1 MASTA
6 PNVDFEYEKR
16 SPVVTFP
23 APAETPV
30 EQPVPASS
38 VPVSDAVHSAP
49 REHAYALC
57 ASLLTGDWLAACA
70 AIFVGLTLR
79 DCQRLG
85 WRIPPGGLFDL
96 QNSPVLWS
104 LAGGTFFIWLMVLFK
119 TYEVL
124 NLYRMQLWS
133 KNIVR
138 SVVVWTV
145 VVWAYIGL
153 FQVTGYT
160 PRFGVAYCVVTLVGF
175 ITLWRLSSFIFLIQP
190 SVREAASSR
199 IIVVGWNDKVAHLR
213 KAMRRDLSQL
223 SEIIG
228 CVPMPGGYFS
238 SKPPAELAVLGDYAS
253 LSRIILE
260 CNANSIILSDVTCSA
275 LEIQQLILFCQKE
288 LLGFQMV
295 PEYFPALNSGLQVQT
310 LSGVP
315 LLGVSQLP
323 LDRTLNRMIKRVMDI
338 VGGLAGIVAGAVLV
352 PIFALAVYLESPG
365 PVFERQK
372 RTSRGGRTFRT
383 YKLRTL
389 RLETEPPRQSPY
401 PERFRRLAEAPQS
414 LRVGRFMRR
423 FDIDELPQFW
433 NVLVGDM
440 SLVGPCPER
449 PELIERFK
457 DEIPNYNARHEVRAG
472 LTGWAQIRGLQND
485 CDLIQRVEADL
496 YYLENWNVLVDLY
509 CIVATFFRPKRPH

>member
-1 MASTA
+1 M
-6 PNVDFEYEKR
+6 
-16 SPVVTFP
+16 PV
-23 APAETPV
+23 ADTP
-30 EQPVPASS
+30 
-38 VPVSDAVHSAP
+38 HSAP
-49 REHAYALC
+49 REHAYGLC
-57 ASLLTGDWLAACA
+57 ASLLIGDWLAACA

-79 DCQRLG
+79 DWQRMG
-85 WRIPPGGLFDL
+85 WKIPPGNPFDL
-96 QNSPVLWS
+96 ENSPVLWS
-104 LAGGTFFIWLMVLFK
+104 LAGGTFFSWLMVLFK
-119 TYEVL
+119 SYEVL

-133 KNIVR
+133 KNLAR
-138 SVVVWTV
+138 SVVIWTV

-160 PRFGVAYCVVTLVGF
+160 PRFGVAYCIITLVAF

-199 IIVVGWNDKVAHLR
+199 IIVVGWNEKVAHLR
-213 KAMRRDLSQL
+213 KSMRRDLSQL

-238 SKPPAELAVLGDYAS
+238 SKPPAELAVLGDYSS
-253 LSRIILE
+253 LSRLVLE
-260 CNANSIILSDVTCSA
+260 CNASSVILSDVTCSA
-275 LEIQQLILFCQKE
+275 LEIQQLILFCQRE

-315 LLGVSQLP
+315 LLGVTQLP
-323 LDRTLNRMIKRVMDI
+323 LDRTVNRLVKRVMDI
-338 VGGLAGIVAGAVLV
+338 VGGLAGVLAGAVLV
-352 PIFALAVYLESPG
+352 PLFALAVYLESPG
-365 PVFERQK
+365 PVFERQR
-372 RTSRGGRTFRT
+372 RTSRGGRTFKIYKIRT
-383 YKLRTL
+383 N
-389 RLETEPPRQSPY
+389 RLDSEPSTEPPF
-401 PERFRRLAEAPQS
+401 PERFRHLADAPRS

-433 NVLVGDM
+433 NVLIGDM

-472 LTGWAQIRGLQND
+472 LTGWAQIRGLQRD

-496 YYLENWNVLVDLY
+496 YYLENWNVMVDLY
-509 CIVATFFRPKRPH
+509 CIVATFFRPKRPHSEGRALNSNRQAPL

>member
-1 MASTA
+1 MPSTA
-6 PNVDFEYEKR
+6 TNLEFEDKR
-16 SPVVTFP
+16 SPVVSFP
-23 APAETPV
+23 AAEPAAEG
-30 EQPVPASS
+30 PVPAASM
-38 VPVSDAVHSAP
+38 PVTEAPHPGP
-49 REHAYALC
+49 REQAYGLC
-57 ASLLTGDWLAACA
+57 ASLLIGDWLAACS
-70 AIFVGLTLR
+70 AIFAGLTLR
-79 DCQRLG
+79 DWQRLG
-85 WRIPPGGLFDL
+85 WKIPPGNPFDL
-96 QNSPVLWS
+96 ENTPVLWS

-133 KNIVR
+133 KNLVR

-153 FQVTGYT
+153 FHVTGYT
-160 PRFGVAYCVVTLVGF
+160 PRFGVAYCVVTLVCF

-190 SVREAASSR
+190 AVREAASSR
-199 IIVVGWNDKVAHLR
+199 IIVVGWNEKVAHLR
-213 KAMRRDLSQL
+213 KSMRRDISQL

-238 SKPPAELAVLGDYAS
+238 SKPPPELAVLGDYGA
-253 LSRIILE
+253 LSRLVLE

-275 LEIQQLILFCQKE
+275 LEIQQLILFCQRE
-288 LLGFQMV
+288 MLGFQMV

-323 LDRTLNRMIKRVMDI
+323 LDRTLNRLIKRVMDI
-338 VGGLAGIVAGAVLV
+338 LGGLAGVAVGAVLI
-352 PIFALAVYLESPG
+352 PPFALAVYIESPG
-365 PVFERQK
+365 RVLERQR
-372 RTSRGGRTFRT
+372 RTSRGGRTFT
-383 YKLRTL
+383 ICKLRTT
-389 RLETEPPRQSPY
+389 RLDSEPPAEDPF
-401 PERFRRLAEAPQS
+401 PARFRHLANAPRS
-414 LRVGRFMRR
+414 LRIGRFMRR

-433 NVLVGDM
+433 NVLIGDM

-449 PELIERFK
+449 PELIEKFK

-472 LTGWAQIRGLQND
+472 ITGWAQIRGLQRD
-485 CDLIQRVEADL
+485 CDLVPRVEADL
-496 YYLENWNVLVDLY
+496 YYLENWNVMVDLY